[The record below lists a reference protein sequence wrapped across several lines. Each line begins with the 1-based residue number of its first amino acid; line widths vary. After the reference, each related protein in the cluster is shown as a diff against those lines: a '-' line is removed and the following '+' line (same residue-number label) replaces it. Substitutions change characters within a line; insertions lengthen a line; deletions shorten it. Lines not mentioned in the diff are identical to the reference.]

1 MLFTRCAKLVW
12 GSLAVLALL
21 GCRSNPTFDTFT
33 TLLPWGKQYA
43 QVQPGIE
50 YLWVSLDGRTSVM
63 ALGERKLLP
72 GKDAFDVREYW
83 YTGQGEML
91 YLLNGR
97 IQQAHGFISE
107 WRAQKSSA
115 PAWAEV
121 LQSPREWPWQRQLD
135 IMPGYRYGVVE
146 TVTSS
151 RVQVPKHLPE
161 GVTSQAQWV
170 AETISSKGHDGQE
183 WWYLQK
189 FAVLNDRVVYSEQC
203 VDKSLCLKMR
213 PLGVMVPA
221 P

>member
-1 MLFTRCAKLVW
+1 MLFSRCVKWLWRGVV
-12 GSLAVLALL
+12 VLTLI

-43 QVQPGIE
+43 QVQPGVE
-50 YLWVSLDGRTSVM
+50 YLWVSLDGRASVM
-63 ALGERKLLP
+63 ALGERKLQP
-72 GKDAFDVREYW
+72 GKGHVDVHEYW

-107 WRAQKSSA
+107 WRAQISSA
-115 PAWAEV
+115 PAWEDV
-121 LQSPREWPWQRQLD
+121 LQSSREWLWQRRLD

-146 TVTSS
+146 SVVLN
-151 RVQVPKHLPE
+151 RMQAPKRLPE

-170 AETISSKGHDGQE
+170 VETVNSKGHDGLE

-189 FAVLNDRVVYSEQC
+189 FALLNDRVVYSEQC
-203 VDKSLCLKMR
+203 LDKTLCLKMR
-213 PLGVMVPA
+213 PLGVMVTA